1 MDKESNEDII
11 TVELNT
17 KASYKMALTYLELQK
32 HYYLESKIQI
42 LLVRSMFYLVAE
54 HTHIFAGNQF
64 KEYIK
69 KSLTDGRKFA
79 SRIDM
84 LFYVLNKHPKER
96 MDNL

>member
-1 MDKESNEDII
+1 
-11 TVELNT
+11 
-17 KASYKMALTYLELQK
+17 
-32 HYYLESKIQI
+32 
-42 LLVRSMFYLVAE
+42 MFYLVAE

-69 KSLTDGRKFA
+69 KPLTDGRKFA